1 MIGGEEMARIEIQEL
16 TKDFG
21 SLRALDSVNLS
32 LQEGQIVG
40 LLGPN
45 GSGKTTLIKI
55 LNGLMTPSFGGTYI
69 NDMAPGVETKKVV
82 AYLPDR
88 NALPDYMTTDQLVE
102 LYKDFFEDFDVAK
115 AETMIDDL
123 GIDRGQAMNKMS
135 KGTKEKLQL
144 CLVMARN
151 ADVYLL
157 DEPIGGVDPASRDY
171 ILRTIISNYNENA
184 VVIISTHLISDIES
198 VLDDVVF
205 IKEGKLVLHQSA
217 DEIREEKGVSVDEL
231 FREVFKC

>member
-1 MIGGEEMARIEIQEL
+1 MARIEINNL
-16 TKDFG
+16 TKEFG
-21 SLRALDSVNLS
+21 TLTALDSVALE
-32 LQEGQIVG
+32 LEKGQIVG

-55 LNGLMTPSFGGTYI
+55 LNGLLTPTAGTVSI
-69 NDMAPGVETKKVV
+69 NGMEPGVETKKIV

-88 NALPDYMTTDQLVE
+88 NALPDYMNTQQLME
-102 LYKDFFEDFDVAK
+102 LYQDFFADFNRTK
-115 AETMIDDL
+115 AENMIQDL
-123 GIDRGQAMNKMS
+123 GINMKQQMKRMS

-144 CLVMARN
+144 CLVMARE

-157 DEPIGGVDPASRDY
+157 DEPIGGVDPATRDY
-171 ILRTIISNYNENA
+171 ILRTIISNYNEDA

-205 IKEGKLVLHQSA
+205 LKEGKVVLHKMA
-217 DEIREEKGVSVDEL
+217 EDIREETGESVDQL
-231 FREVFKC
+231 FREVFRC